1 MAGVKEIKA
10 RIEGVQETRKI
21 TNAMYLVASTKLR
34 HARESLDRTRPYFNA
49 TRQEVARIFR
59 SGEMAESRYFLR
71 DDGGMPSGGVCG
83 ILVITADKGLAG
95 SYNMNAIRKAESI
108 LKDKPDS
115 RLFVVGEYGRR
126 HFRMRKIVTE
136 PDFLYTAQDP
146 TLDRARSICTRL
158 LDLYDQKELNE
169 IVAVYTD
176 MQSSLS
182 STSQVTRLLPLERAR
197 FFQRNSERRENEMES
212 IVTADPYAGS
222 MIYSQHN
229 ESNRSGN
236 LDSESSNGDG
246 KSKSAFSSVVSDVV
260 GKKNP
265 EFLFV
270 PSVEDV
276 LGAVMRSYISGFFY
290 SALVDSF
297 CCEQNARVTA
307 MDAAG
312 RNAGELLDTLSL
324 QLNRERQGAITQEI
338 TEISA
343 GAKAQRKNRE
353 EKPIDRRDL
362 NMR

>member
-34 HARESLDRTRPYFNA
+34 HAREALDRTRPYFNA
-49 TRQEVARIFR
+49 TRREVSRIFR
-59 SGEMAESRYFLR
+59 SGETAESRYFLR
-71 DDGGMPSGGVCG
+71 EDGGIPRGGVCG

-95 SYNMNAIRKAESI
+95 SYNMNAIRKAETI
-108 LKDKPDS
+108 LKDKPDA

-136 PDFLYTAQDP
+136 PNFLYTAQDP

-182 STSQVTRLLPLERAR
+182 STAQVTRLLPLERAR
-197 FFQRNSERRENEMES
+197 FFQRSSERRENELES

-229 ESNRSGN
+229 EANRTESFTPDNSSGEGKQN
-236 LDSESSNGDG
+236 SSSNSTVLG
-246 KSKSAFSSVVSDVV
+246 AV
-260 GKKNP
+260 GKKDP

-343 GAKAQRKNRE
+343 GAKAQRK
-353 EKPIDRRDL
+353 KKK
-362 NMR
+362 